1 MIRRLEC
8 SSFLS
13 LSFVFG
19 ISISLWLSSET
30 KGRERERNGEEIV
43 DMRNAHTFV
52 ICAWLHDQHCFINFI
67 SCQASLL
74 RLIRLNIIISQCKN
88 QGVAFSISISSYPF
102 FFFSHTNLHFLI
114 EAASFK
120 KFSLI
125 LGIQLRYSFIL
136 WSSLCH
142 SFSANYLV
150 RDRFIKQNH
159 QTSFEI

>member
-13 LSFVFG
+13 LSFCVRHQHKSVAF
-19 ISISLWLSSET
+19 LRNKT

-88 QGVAFSISISSYPF
+88 QGVAFSISIFFISILLLLTHDFAFSYWGCFFQEIFADTRHSTSLQLHSLEFSLPF
-102 FFFSHTNLHFLI
+102 FQCELS
-114 EAASFK
+114 
-120 KFSLI
+120 
-125 LGIQLRYSFIL
+125 G
-136 WSSLCH
+136 
-142 SFSANYLV
+142 
-150 RDRFIKQNH
+150 
-159 QTSFEI
+159 